1 MRTLIFI
8 LFVSLMIVSVGDFA
22 SAKDLVD
29 AAQSAQTMFNRIGV
43 AAISIGITC
52 GGILFAI
59 GFAQVGRMVL
69 ISGLVGAAFVLGAP
83 GIISL
88 LGKIFGVSL

>member
-1 MRTLIFI
+1 MRFFLSILLIT
-8 LFVSLMIVSVGDFA
+8 SLYSVGA

-29 AAQSAQTMFNRIGV
+29 AAQSAQAMFNRIGV
-43 AAISIGITC
+43 AAISIGITG

-59 GFAQVGRMVL
+59 GLGHIGRMVL
-69 ISGLVGAAFVLGAP
+69 MSGLIGAACVLGGP

-88 LGKIFGVSL
+88 LGKIFGMSL